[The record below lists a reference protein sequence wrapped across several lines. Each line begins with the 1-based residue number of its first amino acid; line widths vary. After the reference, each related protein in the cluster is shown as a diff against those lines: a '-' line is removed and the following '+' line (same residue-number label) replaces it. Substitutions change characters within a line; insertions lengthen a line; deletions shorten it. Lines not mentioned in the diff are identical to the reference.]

1 MSARETLRYVELAE
15 ARAARGVRM
24 LGVCALPSP
33 WTEAAKGIFHVKEI
47 PVLCVRHKR
56 GDADQAAWA
65 GVPNAPAVFCDDDP
79 PRTGWAEILHMAERL
94 GGCVSLVPSDPAQRA
109 RLLGLAHELCDE
121 DGLAWNARLIMLH
134 GSMTSNGARSFPMRI
149 AGYLAASYGY
159 APDRIDRA
167 HHRVREVLGL
177 LDATLAASR
186 AAGHSYLLGERLT
199 ALDIYLATFITPI
212 VGVTAEECPG
222 MFDVVRPAF
231 THLGEQVGASMPPA
245 LAEHRRRI
253 YREHLPWPIA
263 L

>member
-1 MSARETLRYVELAE
+1 MSPEKTLRYAELAE

-24 LGVCALPSP
+24 LGVWALPSP
-33 WTEAAKGIFHVKEI
+33 WTEAAKGLFHVKEI

-56 GDADQAAWA
+56 GDPDQAAWA
-65 GVPNAPAVFCDDDP
+65 GVPNAPAVFYDDEP
-79 PRTGWAEILHMAERL
+79 PRSGWAEILQLAERL
-94 GGCVSLVPSDPAQRA
+94 GGRVSLVPSDPAQRVH
-109 RLLGLAHELCDE
+109 LFGLAHEICGE
-121 DGLAWNARLIMLH
+121 DGLAWSARLIMLH

-149 AGYLAASYGY
+149 AGYLAAGYGY

-167 HHRVREVLGL
+167 HRRVREVSGL

-186 AAGHSYLLGERLT
+186 AAGHGYLLGDRLS

-231 THLGEQVGASMPPA
+231 THLGEQVGEMPPA
-245 LAEHRRRI
+245 LVEHRRKI
-253 YREHLPWPIA
+253 YRDHLPWPIA